1 MVQNDQ
7 TAQNLRSAF
16 AGESMAYQ
24 RYIVWGEKAKEEGF
38 ENVALLFKAIA
49 NAEQVHAGNH
59 FRAHANEEGGFL
71 VAGGGEFGYSS
82 TSENLVGAIAGEE
95 GEIEQMYPA
104 YSLVAKDQGESE
116 AVRSFHYALE
126 AEQIH
131 AKLFR
136 DAKEHVDQGQ
146 DIELE
151 YVSICQ
157 VCGHTVVD
165 DIPEKC
171 PVCGEPSSE
180 FRKFTKQI
188 VSE

>member
-1 MVQNDQ
+1 MVKNDQ
-7 TAQNLRSAF
+7 TAQNLRSAY

-24 RYIVWGEKAKEEGF
+24 RYIVWGKKAEEEGF

-59 FRAHANEEGGFL
+59 FAAHDNVDGGFL
-71 VAGGGEFGYSS
+71 AAGGGEFGLGT

-104 YSLVAKDQGESE
+104 YSLVAKEQGESD
-116 AVRSFHYALE
+116 AVRSFHYSLE

-136 DAKEHVDQGQ
+136 DAKEHVDNGE

-165 DIPEKC
+165 GLPEKC
-171 PVCGEPSSE
+171 PVCGEPKSK
-180 FRKFTKQI
+180 FRKFTR
-188 VSE
+188 

>member
-1 MVQNDQ
+1 MVENDQ
-7 TAQNLRSAF
+7 TVQNLRSAY

-59 FRAHANEEGGFL
+59 FAAHENEEGGFL
-71 VAGGGEFGYSS
+71 VAGGGEFGLGT

-104 YSLVAKDQGESE
+104 YSLVAKEQGESD

-136 DAKEHVDQGQ
+136 DAKKHVDNDE

-165 DIPEKC
+165 GVPEEC

-180 FRKFTKQI
+180 FRKFTK
-188 VSE
+188 